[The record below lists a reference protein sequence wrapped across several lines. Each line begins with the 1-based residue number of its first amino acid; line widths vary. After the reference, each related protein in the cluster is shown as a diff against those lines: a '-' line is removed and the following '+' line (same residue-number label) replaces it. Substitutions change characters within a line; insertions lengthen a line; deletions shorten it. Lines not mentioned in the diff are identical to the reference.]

1 MKKGIYTLF
10 ALFSFSFASKAQIA
24 LTYDDTLICRGDEIT
39 MGASVTG
46 QVSGL
51 QFDDDFTP
59 AIDIG
64 FPFQFF
70 GNTYSQVTISD
81 NNYLS
86 FNMTLAGNTFSA
98 YTWTQAT
105 TAPYNH
111 ADNAIMLGL
120 MDLLLDP
127 SYGNGSG
134 VVQYQTFGSPGS
146 RKFVVQYCNA
156 AKYSGTCG
164 LNKVTNQVILYEGSN
179 IIEFHTQ
186 NMPGT
191 PGCPTTNSAASGG
204 NGIQGVRWVN
214 GTTVNEVYTPG
225 RAPADLWGTI
235 GGQNTS
241 RRFTP
246 TTVAGAPS
254 YTVDSIAHNPWNII
268 QFSNSPLLTWYDAN
282 GNYVHQGATYT
293 TNVSNPPPPAPGTFY
308 VVEYTGPA
316 GCDNQTTFTFRDTVN
331 IRFSDIKTYVT
342 AEMCAGS
349 TYNFYGRTLFSPGV
363 YDTTFVSAIGCDSVI
378 ILTLGINPLP
388 TAQITNGD
396 KRAKICSGDRYIFTA
411 YKAAGYQYQWY
422 KDGNAIPGATLD
434 TLGATTA
441 GMYKVEVTTNKG
453 CKKMSEA
460 VELVI
465 APNPTVKINYFSS
478 NNICAQDTV
487 DLKAMA
493 TGSNL
498 EYIWTPDAYFRR
510 TPGNAKASEVQAIIP
525 KSGYVYVKVFNN
537 DLCSATDSLFIKAE
551 PCCEMTMPNAFTP
564 NGDGKNDYFVPK
576 LEVGQQIVSFL
587 VFNRY
592 GELIYESNASGFT
605 QGWDGRNKDGKDQQ
619 SGVYM
624 YGLKYSCSD
633 GKIYEKKGDIT
644 LMR

>member
-1 MKKGIYTLF
+1 MKKVLYTLF
-10 ALFSFSFASKAQIA
+10 PLLTFSIASKAQIA
-24 LTYDDTLICRGDEIT
+24 LTYDDTLICRGAEIT

-59 AIDIG
+59 AINIG

-70 GNTYSQVTISD
+70 GNTYNQVTISD

-86 FNMTLAGNTFSA
+86 FDMSLANSTFSA
-98 YTWTQAT
+98 YTWAQAT
-105 TAPYNH
+105 TAPYYH
-111 ADNAIMLGL
+111 ANNAIMLGL

-127 SYGNGSG
+127 TYGNGSG
-134 VVQYQTFGSPGS
+134 VVQYQTFGTPGS
-146 RKFVVQYCNA
+146 LRFVVQYCNA

-164 LNKVTNQVILYEGSN
+164 ANKVTNQVILYEGSN

-186 NMPGT
+186 DMPGT
-191 PGCPTTNSAASGG
+191 PTCPTTNTGG
-204 NGIQGVRWVN
+204 VPNGVQGVRWVD

-225 RAPADLWGTI
+225 RGINDLWGHT

-246 TTVAGAPS
+246 TTTGTPS
-254 YTVDSIAHNPWNII
+254 YTVDSIAYNPWNII

-282 GNYVHQGATYT
+282 GNFLHQGATLT
-293 TNVSNPPPPAPGTFY
+293 TTVNNPPSPATGTFFI
-308 VVEYTGPA
+308 VEYTGPA
-316 GCDNQTTFTFRDTVN
+316 GCDNQTTFTFRDTVHV
-331 IRFSDIKTYVT
+331 RFSDIKTYVT
-342 AEMCAGS
+342 AEMCAGT
-349 TYNFYGRTLFSPGV
+349 TYDFYGRTLFNPGV
-363 YDTTFVSAIGCDSVI
+363 YDTTFLSQIGCDSTV
-378 ILTLGINPLP
+378 ILTLGVNPLP
-388 TAQITNGD
+388 TAQISNAD
-396 KRAKICSGDRYIFTA
+396 KRAKICSGDRFVFA
-411 YKAAGYQYQWY
+411 AAKSAGYQYQWY
-422 KDGNAIPGATLD
+422 KDDVAIPGATLD
-434 TLGATTA
+434 TLGASNA
-441 GMYKVEVTTNKG
+441 GMYKVKVTTNKG
-453 CKKMSEA
+453 CEKMSDA

-465 APNPTVKINYFSS
+465 APNPTVRINYFS
-478 NNICAQDTV
+478 NNDICANDTV
-487 DLKAMA
+487 ELNAAA

-510 TPGNAKASEVQAIIP
+510 TPGNAKASAVQAIIP

-537 DLCSATDSLFIKAE
+537 DLCSASDSLFIKAE

-605 QGWDGRNKDGKDQQ
+605 QGWDGRNKEGKDQQ
-619 SGVYM
+619 SGIYM

>member
-1 MKKGIYTLF
+1 MKKGLYTLF

-46 QVSGL
+46 QLDGTSG
-51 QFDDDFTP
+51 DDYFSP
-59 AIDIG
+59 SIIDIG
-64 FPFQFF
+64 FPFDFYGQTYTQCLTS
-70 GNTYSQVTISD
+70 GNNFITFNLSYVGLSSSWTWAAATGNGQV
-81 NNYLS
+81 
-86 FNMTLAGNTFSA
+86 
-98 YTWTQAT
+98 
-105 TAPYNH
+105 
-111 ADNAIMLGL
+111 DNAILL
-120 MDLLLDP
+120 AFQDLDLN
-127 SYGNGSG
+127 YGGNI
-134 VVQYQTFGSPGS
+134 QYQTFGSPGS
-146 RKFVVQYCNA
+146 RKFVVQYCDVPKYGGAACNA
-156 AKYSGTCG
+156 I
-164 LNKVTNQVILYEGSN
+164 KVTNQVILYEGSN

-186 NMPGT
+186 SMPGS
-191 PGCPTTNSAASGG
+191 PGCPSTNGTANA
-204 NGIQGVRWVN
+204 IQGVRWMSPT
-214 GTTVNEVYTPG
+214 GINEVYTPNRG
-225 RAPADLWGTI
+225 PADMWGNV
-235 GGQNTS
+235 GGTNTS

-246 TTVAGAPS
+246 TTTAGGAVT
-254 YTVDSIAHNPWNII
+254 YTVDSIAFNPWNII

-282 GNYVHQGATYT
+282 GNFLHQGATLT
-293 TNVSNPPPPAPGTFY
+293 TTVSNPPPPAPGTFFI
-308 VVEYTGPA
+308 VEYTGPA
-316 GCDNQTTFTFRDTVN
+316 GCDNLTTFTFRDTVHV
-331 IRFSDIKTYVT
+331 RFSDIKTYVT

-349 TYNFYGRTLFSPGV
+349 TYDFYGRTLFSPGV
-363 YDTTFVSAIGCDSVI
+363 YDTTFVSQIGCDSVI

-388 TAQITNGD
+388 TAEITNAD
-396 KRAKICSGDRYIFTA
+396 KRAKICNGDRFIFSA

-422 KDGNAIPGATLD
+422 KDDIAIPGATMD
-434 TLGATTA
+434 TLGASAA

-453 CKKMSEA
+453 CKKMSEV

-478 NNICAQDTV
+478 NDICAQDTV
-487 DLKAMA
+487 ELKAMA

-510 TPGNAKASEVQAIIP
+510 TPGNAKASEVKAIIP

-537 DLCSATDSLFIKAE
+537 DLCSATDSLYIKAE

-592 GELIYESNASGFT
+592 GQLIYESNASGFT
-605 QGWDGRNKDGKDQQ
+605 QGWDGRNKEGKEQQ
-619 SGVYM
+619 GGVYM

>member
-1 MKKGIYTLF
+1 MKKGLYTLF
-10 ALFSFSFASKAQIA
+10 ALLSFSLASKAQIA
-24 LTYDDTLICRGDEIT
+24 LTYDDTLICRGAEIT

-46 QVSGL
+46 QYGEIN
-51 QFDDDFTP
+51 FDDRFTP

-70 GNTYSQVTISD
+70 GNTYTQVTAAD
-81 NNYLS
+81 NNFIS
-86 FNMTLAGNTFSA
+86 FNMTYAGGNSNW
-98 YTWTQAT
+98 TWAQG
-105 TAPYNH
+105 
-111 ADNAIMLGL
+111 LGSGQINNMISL
-120 MDLLLDP
+120 GFMDLLFDP
-127 SYGNGSG
+127 AIGGSG
-134 VVQYQTFGSPGS
+134 TLQYQTFGNPGS
-146 RKFVVQYCNA
+146 RRFVVQYCNV
-156 AKYSGTCG
+156 AKYEYMGAC
-164 LNKVTNQVILYEGSN
+164 NAFKVTNQVILYEGTN

-186 NMPGT
+186 DMPGT
-191 PGCPTTNSAASGG
+191 PTCPTTNTGG
-204 NGIQGVRWVN
+204 APNGVQGVRWVN

-225 RAPADLWGTI
+225 RGINDLWGHT

-254 YTVDSIAHNPWNII
+254 YTVDSIPFNPWNII

-282 GNYVHQGATYT
+282 GNFLHQGATLT
-293 TNVSNPPPPAPGTFY
+293 TTVSNPPPPAPGTFF
-308 VVEYTGPA
+308 VVEYTGEA
-316 GCDNQTTFTFRDTVN
+316 GCNSAQVFTFRDTVHV
-331 IRFSDIKTYVT
+331 RFSDIKTYVT
-342 AEMCAGS
+342 AEMCAGA
-349 TYNFYGRTLFSPGV
+349 TYDFYGRTLFSPGE
-363 YDTTFVSAIGCDSVI
+363 YDTTFVSQIGCDSVI

-388 TAQITNGD
+388 TAQITNAD
-396 KRAKICSGDRYIFTA
+396 KRAKICNGDRFIFA
-411 YKAAGYQYQWY
+411 AHKAAGYQYQWY
-422 KDGNAIPGATLD
+422 KDDIAIPGATMD
-434 TLGATTA
+434 TLGASSA

-478 NNICAQDTV
+478 NDICAQDTV
-487 DLKAMA
+487 ELKAMA

-510 TPGNAKASEVQAIIP
+510 TPGNAKASEVKAIIP

-592 GELIYESNASGFT
+592 GELVYESNASGYT

>member
-1 MKKGIYTLF
+1 MKKGLYTLF

-46 QVSGL
+46 QLDGTSG
-51 QFDDDFTP
+51 DDYFSP
-59 AIDIG
+59 SVIDIG
-64 FPFQFF
+64 FPFNFYGQTYTQCLTS
-70 GNTYSQVTISD
+70 GNNFITFNLSYVGLSSSWTWAAATGNGQV
-81 NNYLS
+81 
-86 FNMTLAGNTFSA
+86 
-98 YTWTQAT
+98 
-105 TAPYNH
+105 
-111 ADNAIMLGL
+111 DNAILL
-120 MDLLLDP
+120 AFQDLDLN
-127 SYGNGSG
+127 YGGNI
-134 VVQYQTFGSPGS
+134 QYQTFGSPGS
-146 RKFVVQYCNA
+146 RKFVVQYCDVPKYGGAACNA
-156 AKYSGTCG
+156 I
-164 LNKVTNQVILYEGSN
+164 KVTNQVILYEGSN

-186 NMPGT
+186 SMPGS
-191 PGCPTTNSAASGG
+191 PGCPSTNGTANA
-204 NGIQGVRWVN
+204 IQGVRWMSP
-214 GTTVNEVYTPG
+214 TTGINEVYTPNRG
-225 RAPADLWGTI
+225 PADMWGNV
-235 GGQNTS
+235 GGTNTS

-246 TTVAGAPS
+246 TTTAGGAVT
-254 YTVDSIAHNPWNII
+254 YTVDSIAFNPWNII

-282 GNYVHQGATYT
+282 GNFLHQGATLT
-293 TNVSNPPPPAPGTFY
+293 TTVSNPPPPAPGTFFI
-308 VVEYTGPA
+308 VEYTGPA
-316 GCDNQTTFTFRDTVN
+316 GCDNLTTFTFRDTVHV
-331 IRFSDIKTYVT
+331 RFSDIKTYVT

-363 YDTTFVSAIGCDSVI
+363 YDTTFVSQIGCDSVI

-388 TAQITNGD
+388 TAEITNAD
-396 KRAKICSGDRYIFTA
+396 KRAKICNGDRFIFSA

-422 KDGNAIPGATLD
+422 KDDIAIPGATMD
-434 TLGATTA
+434 TLGASAA

-453 CKKMSEA
+453 CKKMSEV

-478 NNICAQDTV
+478 NDICAQDTV
-487 DLKAMA
+487 ELKAMA

-510 TPGNAKASEVQAIIP
+510 TPGNAKASEVKAIIP

-537 DLCSATDSLFIKAE
+537 DLCSATDSLYIKAE

-592 GELIYESNASGFT
+592 GQLIYESNASGFT
-605 QGWDGRNKDGKDQQ
+605 QGWDGRNKEGKEQQ
-619 SGVYM
+619 GGVYM

>member
-1 MKKGIYTLF
+1 MKKGLYTLF

-46 QVSGL
+46 QLDGTSG
-51 QFDDDFTP
+51 DDYFSP
-59 AIDIG
+59 SIIDIG
-64 FPFQFF
+64 FPFDFYGQTYTQCLTS
-70 GNTYSQVTISD
+70 GNNFITFNLSYVGLSSSWTWAAATGNGQV
-81 NNYLS
+81 
-86 FNMTLAGNTFSA
+86 
-98 YTWTQAT
+98 
-105 TAPYNH
+105 
-111 ADNAIMLGL
+111 DNAILL
-120 MDLLLDP
+120 AFQDLDLN
-127 SYGNGSG
+127 YGGNI
-134 VVQYQTFGSPGS
+134 QYQTFGSPGS
-146 RKFVVQYCNA
+146 RKFVVQYCDVPKYGGAACNA
-156 AKYSGTCG
+156 I
-164 LNKVTNQVILYEGSN
+164 KVTNQVILYEGSN

-186 NMPGT
+186 SMPGS
-191 PGCPTTNSAASGG
+191 PGCPSTNGTANA
-204 NGIQGVRWVN
+204 IQGVRWMSPT
-214 GTTVNEVYTPG
+214 GINEVYTPNRG
-225 RAPADLWGTI
+225 PADMWGNV
-235 GGQNTS
+235 GGTNTS

-246 TTVAGAPS
+246 TTTAGGAVT
-254 YTVDSIAHNPWNII
+254 YTVDSIAFNPWNII

-282 GNYVHQGATYT
+282 GNFLHQGATLT
-293 TNVSNPPPPAPGTFY
+293 TTVSNPPPPAPSTFFI
-308 VVEYTGPA
+308 VEYTGPA
-316 GCDNQTTFTFRDTVN
+316 GCDNLTTYTFRDTVHV
-331 IRFSDIKTYVT
+331 RFSDIKTYVT

-349 TYNFYGRTLFSPGV
+349 TYDFYGRTLFSPGV
-363 YDTTFVSAIGCDSVI
+363 YDTTFVSQIGCDSVI

-388 TAQITNGD
+388 TAEITNAD
-396 KRAKICSGDRYIFTA
+396 KRAKICNGDRFIFSA

-422 KDGNAIPGATLD
+422 KDDIAIPGATMD
-434 TLGATTA
+434 TLGASAA

-453 CKKMSEA
+453 CKKMSEV

-478 NNICAQDTV
+478 NDICAQDTV
-487 DLKAMA
+487 ELKAMA

-510 TPGNAKASEVQAIIP
+510 TPGNAKASEVKAIIP

-537 DLCSATDSLFIKAE
+537 DLCSATDSLYIKAE

-592 GELIYESNASGFT
+592 GQLIYESNASGFT
-605 QGWDGRNKDGKDQQ
+605 QGWDGRNKEGKEQQ
-619 SGVYM
+619 GGVYM

>member
-10 ALFSFSFASKAQIA
+10 ALLSFSVASKAQIA

-46 QVSGL
+46 EVSGL
-51 QFDDDFTP
+51 QVDDDFTA
-59 AIDIG
+59 AINIG

-70 GNTYSQVTISD
+70 GNTYNQVTISD

-86 FNMTLAGNTFSA
+86 FDISLAGATYSA
-98 YTWTQAT
+98 YQWNAAT
-105 TAPYNH
+105 TTTNH
-111 ADNAIMLGL
+111 ANNAIMLGL

-134 VVQYQTFGSPGS
+134 NIQYQTFGTPGS
-146 RKFVVQYCNA
+146 RRFVVQYCNA

-186 NMPGT
+186 DMPGT
-191 PGCPTTNSAASGG
+191 PGCPTTNGAASGG

-214 GTTVNEVYTPG
+214 GTTVNQVFTPG
-225 RAPADLWGTI
+225 RAPIDLWGTI

-241 RRFTP
+241 RRFSP
-246 TTVAGAPS
+246 ATVAGAPS
-254 YTVDSIAHNPWNII
+254 YTVDSIAYDPWHII
-268 QFSNSPLLTWYDAN
+268 QFSNSPLLSWYDAN
-282 GNYVHQGATYT
+282 GNFLHQGPSLT
-293 TNVSNPPPPAPGTFY
+293 TTVSNPPSPAPGTFF
-308 VVEYTGPA
+308 VVEYIGPA

-331 IRFSDIKTYVT
+331 VRFSDIKTYVN

-363 YDTTFVSAIGCDSVI
+363 YDTTFVSQIGCDSVV

-388 TAQITNGD
+388 TAQITNAD
-396 KRAKICSGDRYIFTA
+396 KRAKICNGDRFIFAA

-422 KDGNAIPGATLD
+422 KDGTAIPGATLD
-434 TLGATTA
+434 TLGASTA

-453 CKKMSEA
+453 CKKMSEI

-465 APNPTVKINYFSS
+465 APNPTVRINYFSS
-478 NNICAQDTV
+478 NDICAQDTV

-510 TPGNAKASEVQAIIP
+510 TPGNAKAAEVQAIIP
-525 KSGYVYVKVFNN
+525 QSGYVYVKVFNN

-592 GELIYESNASGFT
+592 GQLIYESNASGYT
-605 QGWDGRNKDGKDQQ
+605 QGWDGRDKNGKDQQ